1 MTGPGAVITALAEYL
16 PGDRVDD
23 AVQLLDERGLAKLEL
38 MAREI
43 RLISGHA
50 ARKPLENDV
59 EEGLA
64 AELLARGVAAVREL
78 DVLRRERVDPL
89 NAEVKAVNA
98 LFRVITDP
106 ADQLVGKG
114 GVLERLLLA
123 YRQVKRARI
132 QREQE
137 EQRRRQEEAARKEAE
152 ALAKAEA
159 ATSAKARAKALAE
172 AEAASKAQ
180 AVALLDTPR
189 EMTRGVRTDSGTVSG
204 RERWVLQG
212 IHDMDA
218 IPPSYWRDEVVIE
231 ALKKVLQRAITAG
244 ERQIPGCSIG
254 IEESLTRRIG

>member
-1 MTGPGAVITALAEYL
+1 VSGPEVVTALAKYL
-16 PGDRVDD
+16 PGDRIDE
-23 AVQLLDERGLAKLEL
+23 AVQLLDDRQIAKLEL

-43 RLISGHA
+43 RLISEEA
-50 ARKPLENDV
+50 SWKPLENDA
-59 EEGLA
+59 EEGGA
-64 AELLARGVAAVREL
+64 AELLARGTAAVREL
-78 DVLRRERVDPL
+78 DALRRSRVDPL
-89 NAEVKAVNA
+89 NAEVKAVNS

-114 GVLERLLLA
+114 GILERLLLA

-132 QREQE
+132 AREQE

-159 ATSAKARAKALAE
+159 ATNAKARAKALAE
-172 AEAASKAQ
+172 AEAASKEQ

-189 EMTRGVRTDSGTVSG
+189 EMTRGTKTDSGTVSA

-244 ERQIPGCSIG
+244 ERNIPGCSIG
-254 IEESLTRRIG
+254 VEEGLTRRIG